1 MKNDFTRTSIPTRCR
16 WTQTHIGRTGL
27 LVILTACVAAT
38 IGILSFSYS
47 GLCVS
52 QGRFLSDQE
61 YFDAAISGII
71 QRPSAQL
78 RMSGTAGV
86 TFRSVEVV
94 RYESAA
100 TFRRDNPHCCEI
112 VPHNV
117 GDQGPYVSISE
128 RIFGKAAA
136 IVSVSYALNY
146 VDEGGDRKSVM
157 NAERYAVT
165 NCGRAWSAR
174 H

>member
-1 MKNDFTRTSIPTRCR
+1 MTIAARRWAQSHISRTA
-16 WTQTHIGRTGL
+16 L
-27 LVILTACVAAT
+27 LVILAVCVAT

-52 QGRFLSDQE
+52 QGRYLSDQE
-61 YFDAAISGII
+61 YFDAAISEII

-78 RMSGTAGV
+78 RTSGPAGV
-86 TFRSVEVV
+86 TFRSVDVV

-117 GDQGPYVSISE
+117 GDQGPYVSFSE

-136 IVSVSYALNY
+136 IVSVRYALNY
-146 VDEGGDRKSVM
+146 VDESGDRKGIV

>member
-1 MKNDFTRTSIPTRCR
+1 MTMAARR
-16 WTQTHIGRTGL
+16 WAHTHISRTAL
-27 LVILTACVAAT
+27 LAILAFCVAAP

-47 GLCVS
+47 GLCVTE
-52 QGRFLSDQE
+52 GRYLSDQE
-61 YFDAAISGII
+61 YFDAAISEII

-78 RMSGTAGV
+78 RTSGPAGV
-86 TFRSVEVV
+86 TFRSVDVV

-117 GDQGPYVSISE
+117 GDQGPYVSFSE
-128 RIFGKAAA
+128 RILGKAAA
-136 IVSVSYALNY
+136 IVSVSYALDY
-146 VDEGGDRKSVM
+146 VDQSGDRKSVM